1 MIILPAFI
9 LHNLAMQLDKNL
21 SLFREFLKQK
31 HKYAIIYANQTN
43 QFSEK
48 NYRKKAFTIK
58 SDLAHDFD
66 KDEYLYIPVNLG
78 RAITRIFKDYVIG
91 MWFAVDF
98 GKDETNEKFVE
109 LSDKIKLKLVLDEA
123 ITNQSAIG
131 YSVVRVR
138 KVIRNGQELP
148 RLEFIPLPN
157 YCADLTG
164 MGIGDEFEDIREHYI
179 FSVQKDEQGKKY
191 MYVDRYEKQ
200 ENGGWIGYYG
210 EKWDY
215 NKDFVFKDK
224 IADGREERLDD
235 LPLFIFNNDLTNPNV
250 VDEMDTRLVQQKGFV
265 GEIPRYFNQSD
276 YVDLADLIQEIND
289 RGSQISVE
297 MIKNLTSKMSVPAWF
312 KDALNA
318 QKLRKEKQ
326 FSDNPDF
333 LIHNPWEQ
341 PAQYIT
347 KDANYLNMTIQQY
360 IPMLLKFIGFVA
372 GIPSALLY
380 NAIFGGNAPVGT
392 ADKERQVFYSRVE
405 SKQQRI
411 YNSLQ
416 RLFVFLMKYEGIDAE
431 YPTIRFK
438 RPAVYDINERTMTAV
453 QQMNA
458 GIMSKESAI
467 AYTMWYDEVE
477 VQEEL
482 DKIAQEEKDSY
493 AKYTAITKQENN
505 EEENSNNNAL
515 NNNEENNESTTE

>member
-1 MIILPAFI
+1 MEIKK
-9 LHNLAMQLDKNL
+9 NLA
-21 SLFREFLKQK
+21 LFREFLKLK

-48 NYRKKAFTIK
+48 NFRSKAFTIK

-91 MWFAVDF
+91 MWYSVDF
-98 GKDETNEKFVE
+98 WNDEKNTKFVE
-109 LSDKIKLKLVLDEA
+109 LSDKIKLKLILDEA
-123 ITNQSAIG
+123 ITNQSSIG
-131 YSVVRVR
+131 YSIVRVR
-138 KVIRNGQELP
+138 KVIKNWKELP

-157 YCADLTG
+157 YLANMEWLS
-164 MGIGDEFEDIREHYI
+164 IGDEFEDIKEHYI
-179 FSVQKDEQGKKY
+179 YSIQEDENWKKY
-191 MYVDRYEKQ
+191 MYVDRYEKVD
-200 ENGGWIGYYG
+200 NGWIWYYG
-210 EKWDY
+210 EKWEY
-215 NKDFVFKDK
+215 NKDFIFSNRISEGV
-224 IADGREERLDD
+224 EEKLDD

-250 VDEMDTRLVQQKGFV
+250 DEEGSLNSKNVRAKWYV

-276 YVDLADLIQEIND
+276 YVDLADLFQEIND
-289 RGSQISVE
+289 RWSQISVE

-312 KDALNA
+312 KDAVNA
-318 QKLRKEKQ
+318 QNLRKKNQDKYFTE
-326 FSDNPDF
+326 NPDF
-333 LIHNPWEQ
+333 LIHNPWET

-347 KDANYLNMTIQQY
+347 KDSSYLTMTIQEY
-360 IPMLLKFIGFVA
+360 IPMLLKFIWFVA

-380 NAIFGGNAPVGT
+380 NAIFWWNAPVGT

-416 RLFVFLMKYEGIDAE
+416 RMFVLLMKYLGEEVD

-438 RPAVYDINERTMTAV
+438 KPAVYDINERTMTAV

-458 GIMSKESAI
+458 WIMSKESAI

-482 DKIAQEEKDSY
+482 RRIDEQEKESY
-493 AKYTAITKQENN
+493 AKYDA
-505 EEENSNNNAL
+505 SSFL
-515 NNNEENNESTTE
+515 DDNEENEDEHTTE